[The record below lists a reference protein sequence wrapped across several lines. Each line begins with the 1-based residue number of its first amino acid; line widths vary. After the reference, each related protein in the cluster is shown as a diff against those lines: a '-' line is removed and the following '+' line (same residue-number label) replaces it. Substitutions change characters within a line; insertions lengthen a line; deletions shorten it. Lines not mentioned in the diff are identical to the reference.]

1 MNPLSQLRSPR
12 VHVPVLLAIALLL
25 RLVLVAQGGQYY
37 FGDEERYNRGVALY
51 QALVAGD
58 VPQVRTLAA
67 LPEHALF
74 PWLTALVTA
83 GQHLLAQFTPHGDWT
98 QPQNVAQTMWLGAAL
113 LALFSVLNLWLVHR
127 LALVAGAGEAAA
139 GWALLLMAA
148 SNTAFYHARHLLPYD
163 CAISAALLAMII
175 GVRSTRPVAAWTCGL
190 LVCATYGLYNGY
202 WFLVPVIW
210 LVHAV
215 THRCEPNRWRLMLG
229 SALGTATGLLVP
241 IVVGATLGG
250 DRYWAAL
257 RSFSRS
263 VTLGR
268 FDEAWSL
275 PWEYLWHAEGA
286 LGVAVVLA
294 IAGAALRHW
303 RQRSRPAPW
312 VGLTTLAFA
321 GAYLLLLVFA
331 HVLEIFVV
339 YARTVKPFI
348 PALALLGGWALGELL
363 AGRPQ
368 LQRVTIAALVL
379 GAAFNFAPHFGRVF
393 PREVEAVV
401 VRHYGNPKRTLSI
414 AGSLYVPFAAPV
426 SRPDLALAN
435 AQLLYPVRSVLA
447 LPAGETLL
455 RLAHP
460 LAYKP
465 FQYECHTPRE
475 RALVRQHD
483 LSIRLI
489 RLDRPAELPDHP
501 PLSMLYLPEDY
512 PTGR

>member
-1 MNPLSQLRSPR
+1 MNPLSLLRSPR
-12 VHVPVLLAIALLL
+12 VHVPLLLAVALIL

-37 FGDEERYNRGVALY
+37 FGDEERYNRGVDLY
-51 QALVAGD
+51 QALAAGD
-58 VPQVRTLAA
+58 LPQVRAIAA

-83 GQHLLAQFTPHGDWT
+83 GQHLLAQFTAHGDWT
-98 QPQNVAQTMWLGAAL
+98 QPQNVVLTMWLGSAL

-148 SNTAFYHARHLLPYD
+148 SNTAFFHARHLLPYD
-163 CAISAALLAMII
+163 CAISAALLALVI
-175 GVRSTRPVAAWTCGL
+175 GIRARRPATAGISGL
-190 LVCATYGLYNGY
+190 LIGATYGLYNGY
-202 WFLVPVIW
+202 WFLVPVIC
-210 LVHAV
+210 LVQVAV
-215 THRCEPNRWRLMLG
+215 YWRQPKRWRLILG
-229 SALGTATGLLVP
+229 STGGTAVSLLLPVA
-241 IVVGATLGG
+241 VGATLGG
-250 DRYWAAL
+250 DRYWAVL
-257 RSFSRS
+257 RTFSRS

-275 PWEYLWHAEGA
+275 PWEFLWHAEGVP
-286 LGVAVVLA
+286 GVAVVLV
-294 IAGAALRHW
+294 IAFAVWRRW
-303 RQRSRPAPW
+303 RQQTRPAPW
-312 VGLTTLAFA
+312 VGLTALALA
-321 GAYLLLLVFA
+321 GAYALLLIFA

-363 AGRPQ
+363 AGRPR
-368 LQRVTIAALVL
+368 LQQVTIGAFVL
-379 GAAFNFAPHFGRVF
+379 GAAFTFAPHFGRVF

-401 VRHYGNPKRTLSI
+401 LRHYGNPKRTLTI
-414 AGSLYVPFAAPV
+414 AGSLYVPYGALV
-426 SRPDLALAN
+426 DRPDLALVN
-435 AQLLYPVRSVLA
+435 AQLLYPVRALLA
-447 LPAGETLL
+447 PPAGETLL
-455 RLAHP
+455 RIAHP

-489 RLDRPAELPDHP
+489 RLDRPAGLPDNP